1 MMMPDEMLQRADE
14 GADMEDSWL
23 ENLDLETCLEHL
35 RAGVVGRV
43 GVAVDGDPIV
53 LPVNYR
59 LVETLGLTW
68 VVLRTR
74 PGNVIDQASNR
85 VAFEIDGIDASH
97 HRGWSVLVRGTLLA
111 IDTDAASFR
120 ERFDSEPW
128 MTTERDAWR
137 VIEPFSITGREL
149 HRAEQQWAFHQRSY
163 L

>member
-1 MMMPDEMLQRADE
+1 MA
-14 GADMEDSWL
+14 DSWL
-23 ENLDLETCLEHL
+23 EDLDLETCLAHL
-35 RAGVVGRV
+35 REGVVGRV
-43 GVAVDGDPIV
+43 GVVVDEYPIV

-68 VVLRTR
+68 VALRTR
-74 PGNVIDQASNR
+74 PGNVIDQASNH

-97 HRGWSVLVRGTLLA
+97 HRGWSVLVRGTLLP

-128 MTTERDAWR
+128 LTIERDAWR

-149 HRAEQQWAFHQRSY
+149 HHAELEWAFHHRSY

>member
-1 MMMPDEMLQRADE
+1 
-14 GADMEDSWL
+14 METWL
-23 ENLDLETCLEHL
+23 EDLDRVILPAAPPRRKG
-35 RAGVVGRV
+35 RAGRGRRRRF
-43 GVAVDGDPIV
+43 PIV

-59 LVETLGLTW
+59 LVETLDLTW
-68 VVLRTR
+68 LALRTR

-97 HRGWSVLVRGTLLA
+97 HRGWSVLVRGTLLP
-111 IDTDAASFR
+111 IDADAASFR

-128 MTTERDAWR
+128 LTTERDAWL

-149 HRAEQQWAFHQRSY
+149 HRAEQEWAFHHRSY